1 LTSTDINHFLV
12 VYDMASGHADVR
24 RFGTDYEAA
33 QIAYADVE
41 WETREDAN
49 IDAVLLSADS
59 LETVKRT
66 HSSYFERRQRF
77 EQLLPPGTLQAS

>member
-1 LTSTDINHFLV
+1 MTVRDINYFLV
-12 VYDMASGHADVR
+12 VHDMASGLTEVR

-33 QIAYADVE
+33 QSAYADVE
-41 WETREDAN
+41 WETREETS

-77 EQLLPPGTLQAS
+77 EHLLPPGILPTG

>member
-1 LTSTDINHFLV
+1 MTLRDIEHYLV
-12 VYDMASGHADVR
+12 VHDMANGRTEVR

-33 QIAYADVE
+33 QSAYADVE

-77 EQLLPPGTLQAS
+77 EHLLPPGILPTG

>member
-1 LTSTDINHFLV
+1 MIFSDINHFLV
-12 VYDMASGHADVR
+12 VHDMASSRTDVR
-24 RFGTDYEAA
+24 PFGTDYEAA
-33 QIAYADVE
+33 QQAYAEIE

-59 LETVKRT
+59 LDTVKRT

-77 EQLLPPGTLQAS
+77 EHLLPPGILPTS